1 MQLHLLCGKSPFLW
15 IKAILSHE
23 WSRVRLY
30 TYDDIF
36 VQTQQIIKKLQN
48 LRNIEMDLV
57 PVVGLEPQFSM
68 EEYVEKLD
76 DDLVRLEPV
85 EEDAVLF
92 YSGTIPQLAIL
103 VSRLGYKSLMRFQSG
118 EFLCTGK
125 INVAIDE
132 YYLDIVQFTMLLGYR
147 LSRQEETTA
156 LEESKSG
163 ERIFK
168 TTRILNIKLSNFGKI
183 MVEWRR
189 PDTSG
194 QRKRTVSEI
203 IKLNALFGR
212 HLIENSVDD
221 LIIQDWLK
229 NVNMPFQAESEEE

>member
-23 WSRVRLY
+23 WSGVRLY
-30 TYDDIF
+30 TYDDVS
-36 VQTQQIIKKLQN
+36 VQTQQIIEKLQN
-48 LRNIEMDLV
+48 LTNIEMELV
-57 PVVGLEPQFSM
+57 PVVGLESQFSM
-68 EEYVEKLD
+68 EEYAEKLD
-76 DDLVRLEPV
+76 EDLVRLEPV

-125 INVAIDE
+125 INLSIDE
-132 YYLDIVQFTMLLGYR
+132 YYLDIVQFMMLLGYR
-147 LSRQEETTA
+147 LSRQEGTTA
-156 LEESKSG
+156 LNESESG
-163 ERIFK
+163 ERVFK

-183 MVEWRR
+183 MAEWRK
-189 PDTSG
+189 PDSSG
-194 QRKRTVSEI
+194 SRKRTVSEI
-203 IKLNALFGR
+203 IQLNALFGR